1 MTNGRWIVALVIAG
15 LGWVPWARAAMA
27 GTTLATAQAALQAGR
42 ADEALGLLQA
52 ALKADPKDAEAENLR
67 CRVEFTVQRFDQAVE
82 ACERAVN
89 LNPQSSRYHLWL
101 GRALGEKAD
110 HAVFTSAFSLGKR
123 TREEFERAV
132 AADPRDAEALADL
145 GEFYYSAPGVMGGGT
160 DKALGVV
167 SKLDGVDPVRAHEMR
182 ARMANLKK
190 DTVEAERE
198 FKVALKASPRPA
210 FQWMTLASF
219 YGRHERLAEMVE
231 AVKSG
236 LAAAEKDKHSV
247 VALYNGASVLMRANQ
262 EPELAVK
269 LLETYVASPE
279 KTEEGPAFEALTRLA
294 NLRKQMGDGPGA
306 QRDRAAAL
314 ALAREYK
321 PALELKF

>member
-1 MTNGRWIVALVIAG
+1 MSSAG
-15 LGWVPWARAAMA
+15 AAPL
-27 GTTLATAQAALQAGR
+27 TPIATANAALQAGR
-42 ADEALGLLQA
+42 ADEAIGLLREI
-52 ALKADPKDAEAENLR
+52 LKGDPGSAEAENLL
-67 CRVEFTVQRFDQAVE
+67 CRVEFTVERYDQAVE
-82 ACERAVN
+82 ACERAVK
-89 LNPQSSRYHLWL
+89 LAPQTARYHLWL

-123 TREEFERAV
+123 SREEFEAAV

-145 GEFYYSAPGVMGGGT
+145 GEFYYSAPGVVGGGM
-160 DKALGVV
+160 DKAQGVV

-182 ARMANLKK
+182 ARMANVKK
-190 DTVEAERE
+190 DSVSAERE
-198 FKVALKASPRPA
+198 FKVALKASSRPA

-219 YGRHERLAEMVE
+219 YGRHDRPAEMVE

-236 LAAAEKDKHSV
+236 LAAAEKDRHSV
-247 VALYNGASVLMRANQ
+247 VALYNGASVLIRANREQ
-262 EPELAVK
+262 ELAVK
-269 LLETYVASPE
+269 MLETYVASPE

-294 NLRKQMGDGPGA
+294 KLRKQMGDGSGA

-314 ALAREYK
+314 VLAHEYK